1 MHPPLGDLLRRHTT
15 WVDLALGTVVAV
27 LGVVSLW
34 SPPAY
39 ITYDFRDADALGVVL
54 ALAGGGS
61 VVVRSR
67 WPLVAFVLAAGATL
81 TTLQLGYSSGVG
93 GLAAVLVLYTVA
105 VRCPSR
111 TSVAATAVLALLL
124 ALVLA
129 FGPVQPTITDWIA
142 NLVVLLTA
150 WSLGRSVRGRR
161 AYTAGLEE
169 RNRALLA
176 AREARLEALTAS
188 ERTRIAAEMQDLVA
202 HGLTAMTVQAAAARR
217 VMRSDPDTAEQLLAS
232 VEGAGHDVVQEV
244 RRILSVLATGT
255 GTGAEPADRRPQPG
269 VGDLE
274 DLVARARA
282 DGLSVELAT
291 TGTPA
296 ELDPGVALT
305 AYRLVQE
312 ALGNSRQ
319 HAGAA
324 AVRVVLDWR
333 PGLLT
338 LAVEDDGRG
347 VLDDPGEDGAADG
360 RGLWS
365 LRERVQAYGGRL
377 RAGPRTG
384 GGFAVS
390 ATLPTVQ
397 SPTRASA

>member
-1 MHPPLGDLLRRHTT
+1 MPANAALRDLLRRHTA
-15 WVDLALGTVVAV
+15 WVDVALGTVVAL
-27 LGVVSLW
+27 LGVLSLW
-34 SPPAY
+34 SAPAY
-39 ITYDFRDADALGVVL
+39 IRYDFRDPDALGVLLAVL
-54 ALAGGGS
+54 AGAA
-61 VVVRSR
+61 VAVRTR
-67 WPLVAFVLAAGATL
+67 WPLPAFAVSSVSALA
-81 TTLQLGYSSGVG
+81 TLQLGYSTGVG
-93 GLAAVLVLYTVA
+93 GLAPLLVLYTVA
-105 VRCPSR
+105 VRCRARASG
-111 TSVAATAVLALLL
+111 TATAVLAGLLT
-124 ALVLA
+124 LVMS
-129 FGPVQPTITDWIA
+129 FGPIEPTVTDWFV
-142 NLVVLLTA
+142 NVVVLVTA

-169 RNRALLA
+169 RNRALVA
-176 AREARLEALTAS
+176 AREARLEAVTAS
-188 ERTRIAAEMQDLVA
+188 ERARIAREMQDLVA

-217 VMRSDPDTAEQLLAS
+217 VLRSDPETAEQLLAS

-244 RRILSVLATGT
+244 RRILSVLSTG
-255 GTGAEPADRRPQPG
+255 EPADRRPQPG
-269 VGDLE
+269 VADLE

-347 VLDDPGEDGAADG
+347 VVDDGPEEVATDG

-397 SPTRASA
+397 SPTQAPA

>member
-1 MHPPLGDLLRRHTT
+1 MPVALLRDALRRHTA
-15 WVDLALGTVVAV
+15 WVDVALGTVVAV

-34 SPPAY
+34 SVPAY
-39 ITYDFRDADALGVVL
+39 ISYDFRDPDALGVLL
-54 ALAGGGS
+54 A
-61 VVVRSR
+61 V
-67 WPLVAFVLAAGATL
+67 AAGAAVAVRGRWPVPSFAVASVASL
-81 TTLQLGYSSGVG
+81 ATLQLGYSTGVG
-93 GLAAVLVLYTVA
+93 GLAALLVLYTVA

-111 TSVAATAVLALLL
+111 TSAPATAALAGLLT
-124 ALVLA
+124 LVLV
-129 FGPVQPTITDWIA
+129 FGPVEPTLTDWFV
-142 NLVVLLTA
+142 NVVVLLTA

-169 RNRALLA
+169 RNRALVA
-176 AREARLEALTAS
+176 AREARLEAVTAS
-188 ERTRIAAEMQDLVA
+188 ERARIAREMQDLVA

-217 VMRSDPDTAEQLLAS
+217 VLRADPDTAEQLLAS
-232 VEGAGHDVVQEV
+232 VEGAGHEVVQEV
-244 RRILSVLATGT
+244 RRILSVLSAG
-255 GTGAEPADRRPQPG
+255 GAPADRRPQPG
-269 VGDLE
+269 VADLE
-274 DLVARARA
+274 ELVARARA

-291 TGTPA
+291 TGSPA

-347 VLDDPGEDGAADG
+347 VVDDSDDEEPADG

-384 GGFAVS
+384 GGFAVC
-390 ATLPTVQ
+390 ATLPTVRT
-397 SPTRASA
+397 SG

>member
-1 MHPPLGDLLRRHTT
+1 VPATPVLRDVLQRHGA
-15 WVDLALGTVVAV
+15 WVDVALGALVAG

-34 SPPAY
+34 SVPAY
-39 ITYDFRDADALGVVL
+39 VSYDFRDADALGVVL
-54 ALAGGGS
+54 AVVAGGA
-61 VVVRSR
+61 VAVRSR
-67 WPLVAFVLAAGATL
+67 WPLAAFALAAASSL
-81 TTLQLGYSSGVG
+81 ATLQLGYSTGVG
-93 GLAAVLVLYTVA
+93 GLAPLLVLYTVA
-105 VRCPSR
+105 VRCPARVS
-111 TSVAATAVLALLL
+111 AGATAALTLLL
-124 ALVLA
+124 TLVLA
-129 FGPVQPTITDWIA
+129 FGPVEPTVTDWFV
-142 NLVVLLTA
+142 NVVVLLTA

-169 RNRALLA
+169 RNRALVA
-176 AREARLEALTAS
+176 AREARLEAVTAA
-188 ERTRIAAEMQDLVA
+188 ERARIAHEMQDLVA
-202 HGLTAMTVQAAAARR
+202 HGLTAMTVQASAARR
-217 VMRSDPDTAEQLLAS
+217 VLRSDPDTAEQLLAH
-232 VEGAGHDVVQEV
+232 VEGAGHEVVQEV
-244 RRILSVLATGT
+244 RRILSVLSTGDRD
-255 GTGAEPADRRPQPG
+255 GPADRRPQPG
-269 VGDLE
+269 VADLE
-274 DLVARARA
+274 DLVARAR
-282 DGLSVELAT
+282 DEGLSVELAT

-312 ALGNSRQ
+312 ALGNSRR

-347 VLDDPGEDGAADG
+347 VVAEAPDASPV
-360 RGLWS
+360 GLWS

-390 ATLPTVQ
+390 ATLPTVRT
-397 SPTRASA
+397 P

>member
-1 MHPPLGDLLRRHTT
+1 MTANAPLRGLLARHTA
-15 WVDLALGTVVAV
+15 WLDVALGTLVAV
-27 LGVVSLW
+27 LGVVSMW
-34 SPPAY
+34 SVPDY
-39 ITYDFRDADALGVVL
+39 ITYDFREGDALGVVL
-54 ALAGGGS
+54 AVAAGAA
-61 VVVRSR
+61 VAVRGR
-67 WPLVAFVLAAGATL
+67 WPLPSFAVAAVSSLA
-81 TTLQLGYSSGVG
+81 TLQLGYSSGVG
-93 GLAAVLVLYTVA
+93 GLAPLLVLYTVS
-105 VRCPSR
+105 VRRPWR
-111 TSVAATAVLALLL
+111 TSVAATGVLAVLLT
-124 ALVLA
+124 LVLV
-129 FGPVQPTITDWIA
+129 FGPVEPTVTDWFV
-142 NLVVLLTA
+142 NDVVLLTA

-169 RNRALLA
+169 RNRALLD
-176 AREARLEALTAS
+176 AREARFAAVTAA
-188 ERTRIAAEMQDLVA
+188 ERARIAREMQDLVA

-217 VMRSDPDTAEQLLAS
+217 VLRADPDTAEQLLAA
-232 VEGAGHDVVQEV
+232 VEGSGHEVVQEV
-244 RRILSVLATGT
+244 RRILSVLQVEDA
-255 GTGAEPADRRPQPG
+255 PADRRPQPG
-269 VGDLE
+269 VGDLD
-274 DLVARARA
+274 DLVARARQ

-319 HAGAA
+319 HAGVA

-347 VLDDPGEDGAADG
+347 VVADDAGEGAADG

-390 ATLPTVQ
+390 ATLPTVR
-397 SPTRASA
+397 TSA

>member
-1 MHPPLGDLLRRHTT
+1 MPANATLRDLLRRHTG
-15 WVDLALGTVVAV
+15 WLDVVLGTVVAV

-34 SPPAY
+34 SVPDY
-39 ITYDFRDADALGVVL
+39 VRYDFRDPDALGVVL
-54 ALAGGGS
+54 AVAAGAA

-67 WPLVAFVLAAGATL
+67 WPLAAFALAAVTSLA
-81 TTLQLGYSSGVG
+81 TLQLGYSSGVG
-93 GLAAVLVLYTVA
+93 GLAPLLVLYTVA
-105 VRCPSR
+105 VRTRWR
-111 TSVAATAVLALLL
+111 TSVTATAVLAALLT
-124 ALVLA
+124 LVLA
-129 FGPVQPTITDWIA
+129 FGPIEPSPTDWFV
-142 NLVVLLTA
+142 NVVVLVTA

-169 RNRALLA
+169 RNRALVA
-176 AREARLEALTAS
+176 AREARLEAGAVA
-188 ERTRIAAEMQDLVA
+188 ERARIAAEMQDLVA

-217 VMRSDPDTAEQLLAS
+217 VLRNDPDTAEQLLAS
-232 VEGAGHDVVQEV
+232 VEGAGHEVVQEV
-244 RRILSVLATGT
+244 RRILSMLSTGE
-255 GTGAEPADRRPQPG
+255 EPADRRPQPG
-269 VGDLE
+269 VADLE

-319 HAGAA
+319 HAGVA

-347 VLDDPGEDGAADG
+347 VLDDAPAEGRADG
-360 RGLWS
+360 KGLWS
-365 LRERVQAYGGRL
+365 VRERVQAYGGRL

-390 ATLPTVQ
+390 ATLPTVRTP
-397 SPTRASA
+397 S